1 MAKKEKEDKV
11 LDEIK
16 RHNKVLMEH
25 MEKQVKT
32 VAEQYGSIMNK
43 LEDHDEKFERMGS
56 ELETVKMAVI
66 ENSANIKVLKMDT
79 AKLKAGQETI
89 KARQERM
96 EQKLDNNLANHEKR
110 ITKIEE
116 KVGV

>member
-1 MAKKEKEDKV
+1 ILKLTKYDAEDNKMVKKKEGDKV
-11 LDEIK
+11 LEEIK

-32 VAEQYGSIMNK
+32 VAEQYGSMMNK
-43 LEDHDEKFERMGS
+43 LEDHDEKFERIGS
-56 ELETVKMAVI
+56 ELETVKMAVL
-66 ENSANIKVLKMDT
+66 ENSRKIDRVEK
-79 AKLKAGQETI
+79 
-89 KARQERM
+89 
-96 EQKLDNNLANHEKR
+96 KLDTNIANHKKR